1 MPDYLHSNS
10 LKETSVL
17 SVRTHRF
24 DAVFISLASDLRV
37 RKREKKKR
45 LHFWVCRLKQLEAV
59 QVRSIWE
66 AVQ

>member
-37 RKREKKKR
+37 RKREKKKG
-45 LHFWVCRLKQLEAV
+45 FISGSAG
-59 QVRSIWE
+59 
-66 AVQ
+66 